1 MPKHRF
7 LTGSA
12 GIATTFAVNY
22 PTEVH
27 NADDGE

>member
-12 GIATTFAVNY
+12 GIATTFAMNY
-22 PTEVH
+22 PAEVDE
-27 NADDGE
+27 ADDGE